1 MFKNKKAGKLIVRT
15 EAQQTSN
22 EVLTFMADL
31 RDVRAR
37 RASCMGLCGESYR
50 WRLQVQRSVP
60 SNPNQFVMV
69 WQSDLFG
76 LGDAT
81 SRVPLTKL
89 NMATLC
95 NNDKLARIKF
105 AIVASNPAATELDS
119 VLTTVDEI

>member
-1 MFKNKKAGKLIVRT
+1 
-15 EAQQTSN
+15 
-22 EVLTFMADL
+22 
-31 RDVRAR
+31 
-37 RASCMGLCGESYR
+37 
-50 WRLQVQRSVP
+50 
-60 SNPNQFVMV
+60 MV
-69 WQSDLFG
+69 WQSNLSG

-119 VLTTVDEI
+119 VLTTVDEIQKGKHNYDMDDGSKISLREVSIKVQPSFVDYIRSGWSISFVAAIDYTASNGEPN